1 MRKDFSSVCNGDD
14 DDLTNPCWECIYFI
28 FPIGCMIGEL
38 DNEKSNSSGQPR
50 F

>member
-28 FPIGCMIGEL
+28 FPNWLYDRRIR
-38 DNEKSNSSGQPR
+38 Q
-50 F
+50 